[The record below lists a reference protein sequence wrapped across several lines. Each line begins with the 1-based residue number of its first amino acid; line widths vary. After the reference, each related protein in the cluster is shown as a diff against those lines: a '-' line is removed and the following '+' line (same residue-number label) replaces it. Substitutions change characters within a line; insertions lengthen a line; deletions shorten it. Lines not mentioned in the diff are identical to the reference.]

1 MKVNMTREIAGIF
14 VGVGALLFI
23 YKGEYAIASAL
34 LGTMVGFFVGEK
46 NGQRTAAKDK
56 SEG

>member
-1 MKVNMTREIAGIF
+1 MHERAIAGIF
-14 VGVGALLFI
+14 VGTGALMLI
-23 YKGEYAIASAL
+23 WKGEYVAAVAL